1 MGEEKSLGMT
11 GWLALSWSS
20 SKSCNWHCEVVQG
33 LGFRGYGHYGDHGAN
48 LPSWERNVGLLRAI
62 PSQVSPGMMFILK
75 KFLSLL
81 FSIFLDI
88 SEFRCL
94 RCSHCER
101 LGMNGKDMPVKL

>member
-1 MGEEKSLGMT
+1 MT